1 MTKFFRSWLIVL
13 LAALPWA
20 APAVIAAQ
28 DGEPIPVYLLQ
39 GEGASTAQA
48 GRYIDSLGIVTAV
61 GLEGFYLQDPTGDG
75 RTETSDGIYVYTR
88 QRPAVQPGACVV
100 VRDALV
106 DEFYEKTELS
116 RVKAIEPSSLCRT
129 LTIAPA
135 PLPTV
140 RYGEHPSQRYEALE
154 GMLVLLPRLEG
165 VVHGPTKR
173 YASGEAEMALA
184 PASIQ
189 PYLSDGRV
197 FFDEAI
203 EQAQLL
209 YVSGALGVPLP
220 DLNHGD
226 RVRITAA
233 DGAPAAAIL
242 DYNFGKYQLL
252 LLPGSRVEMVSGAER
267 TPAKATPAS
276 DMEFTLC
283 SYNLMGMGSGS
294 AQHPDPADYDHELR
308 RRAAA
313 IADWL
318 AGCTVI
324 GLQEA
329 GQPRDVELL
338 ATLLTNEYGL
348 PYMATALP
356 GPQSNNLEFPLTNA
370 LLTRT
375 DHVQVLAAQSPQACS
390 PVDYEVID
398 PGVCPAGEYPLFDR
412 APLLVD
418 LSVQGMWGEP
428 FSLTVV
434 VNHWKSK
441 AGDEAANL
449 PRRVV
454 QAQQVAALVQAR
466 LAEDAN
472 AAVVVL
478 GDLNDYYGSA
488 PVTTVQTAPEPD
500 LVHLYDRL
508 PQLSRYTYIFNGA
521 SQTLDHLLVTPA
533 LTGLIG
539 EVQPLRISA
548 DHAAPIAPAVDNVF
562 HASDHDPVLVRVW
575 PGGVAWIAG
584 NVRYPGVQATLLT
597 AGGTVVAMTESDPRG
612 EFRLW
617 NVAPGSYR
625 IQLSAPPHLSLA
637 VSDVAIT
644 VVSGENRFVTT
655 AHHLTSQLAADIA
668 LWTAFPS
675 AR

>member
-220 DLNHGD
+220 D
-226 RVRITAA
+226 
-233 DGAPAAAIL
+233 
-242 DYNFGKYQLL
+242 
-252 LLPGSRVEMVSGAER
+252 
-267 TPAKATPAS
+267 
-276 DMEFTLC
+276 
-283 SYNLMGMGSGS
+283 
-294 AQHPDPADYDHELR
+294 
-308 RRAAA
+308 
-313 IADWL
+313 
-318 AGCTVI
+318 
-324 GLQEA
+324 
-329 GQPRDVELL
+329 
-338 ATLLTNEYGL
+338 
-348 PYMATALP
+348 
-356 GPQSNNLEFPLTNA
+356 
-370 LLTRT
+370 
-375 DHVQVLAAQSPQACS
+375 
-390 PVDYEVID
+390 
-398 PGVCPAGEYPLFDR
+398 
-412 APLLVD
+412 
-418 LSVQGMWGEP
+418 
-428 FSLTVV
+428 
-434 VNHWKSK
+434 
-441 AGDEAANL
+441 
-449 PRRVV
+449 
-454 QAQQVAALVQAR
+454 
-466 LAEDAN
+466 
-472 AAVVVL
+472 
-478 GDLNDYYGSA
+478 
-488 PVTTVQTAPEPD
+488 
-500 LVHLYDRL
+500 
-508 PQLSRYTYIFNGA
+508 
-521 SQTLDHLLVTPA
+521 
-533 LTGLIG
+533 
-539 EVQPLRISA
+539 
-548 DHAAPIAPAVDNVF
+548 
-562 HASDHDPVLVRVW
+562 
-575 PGGVAWIAG
+575 
-584 NVRYPGVQATLLT
+584 
-597 AGGTVVAMTESDPRG
+597 
-612 EFRLW
+612 
-617 NVAPGSYR
+617 
-625 IQLSAPPHLSLA
+625 
-637 VSDVAIT
+637 
-644 VVSGENRFVTT
+644 
-655 AHHLTSQLAADIA
+655 
-668 LWTAFPS
+668 
-675 AR
+675 